1 MPDRIYNVQTNDP
14 QELNM
19 VLAQLTDH
27 ISKIDGTVSEAIED
41 IKKEFTATLITDNQP
56 EPSFTEKQQQ

>member
-41 IKKEFTATLITDNQP
+41 TKKGGAFTTYDWELAHRGGIK
-56 EPSFTEKQQQ
+56 